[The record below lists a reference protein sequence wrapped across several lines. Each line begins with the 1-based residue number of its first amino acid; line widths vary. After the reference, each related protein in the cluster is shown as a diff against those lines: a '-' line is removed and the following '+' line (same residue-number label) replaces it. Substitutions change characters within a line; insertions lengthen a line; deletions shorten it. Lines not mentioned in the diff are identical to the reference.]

1 MAQAPDHTDWIT
13 VALWARD
20 AAISKLTPCAS
31 SDCMLIPTN
40 AGRHHGNDCFCYNRR
55 HAMIELAKINNQF
68 AHDVREALK
77 CSGSA
82 SSAASSSPPS

>member
-1 MAQAPDHTDWIT
+1 
-13 VALWARD
+13 
-20 AAISKLTPCAS
+20 
-31 SDCMLIPTN
+31 
-40 AGRHHGNDCFCYNRR
+40 
-55 HAMIELAKINNQF
+55 MIELAKINNQF